1 VVREIRAK
9 RAMPI
14 WREEEEGRSFTAKS
28 LERDAGV
35 NEWLSQALTIKTT
48 SRVFE
53 LIDFPRSATE
63 ICYLSLI
70 ELAGALPR
78 QGEYLIKTIV

>member
-14 WREEEEGRSFTAKS
+14 WREEEEGRSITAKS

-53 LIDFPRSATE
+53 LTDFARSA
-63 ICYLSLI
+63 I
-70 ELAGALPR
+70 ERFYSRLTAPAEGIGPEPF
-78 QGEYLIKTIV
+78 G